1 MKQTFW
7 VAFCITFLLAS
18 CGSENTAEKSAID
31 TNPTDVAEAIHSF
44 FSWYGDNADR
54 IEEIGFAVEQGSH
67 LTLDEAKLQNYLSEL
82 KKSGFV
88 SDELIADEQNY
99 YHACAKIW
107 ATEPASRATGTEDR
121 YLCDPKAVVLAY
133 EKAPVTATVTGN
145 RAKAVMTVS
154 PNNTH
159 TFEMKQE
166 NGKWYLAKP
175 SCAEPNVKY

>member
-1 MKQTFW
+1 MKQIIFAACCM
-7 VAFCITFLLAS
+7 AFFLAS
-18 CGSENTAEKSAID
+18 CGNENAAEKPAID
-31 TNPTDVAEAIHSF
+31 TNPTDVAEAVHSF

-54 IEEIGFAVEQGSH
+54 IEEIGFAVEKGGH
-67 LTLDEAKLQNYLSEL
+67 LTLDEAKLQTYLSEL

-99 YHACAKIW
+99 YHACAKLW
-107 ATEPASRATGTEDR
+107 ATTPANHSIGGSDR
-121 YLCDPKAVVLAY
+121 YLCDPNAVVLAY
-133 EKAPVTATVTGN
+133 EKAPVTATVTGD

-159 TFEMKQE
+159 TFEMKKE